1 MEFFNNLFSKK
12 KLVILFV
19 LIIIFSIFGFV
30 RWKTD
35 YTRRYY
41 GDNQTL
47 QGQLFPNIA
56 NTTVETEKNI
66 NPFSKVKYEKVTIRI
81 GSLSSE
87 YDDTNQ
93 AQKSNNIINSQT
105 LDREFREW
113 LIKAF
118 DKKEAKKI
126 ADHMEI
132 YYRNQ
137 KISKISY

>member
-1 MEFFNNLFSKK
+1 MNQIFSKK
-12 KLVILFV
+12 NIIILFTAFIV
-19 LIIIFSIFGFV
+19 FSCYGFIK
-30 RWKTD
+30 WKSD
-35 YTRRYY
+35 YTLRYY

-47 QGQLFPNIA
+47 QGQLFPNVK
-56 NTTVETEKNI
+56 NTEIEITKNI
-66 NPFSKVKYEKVTIRI
+66 MPFSKVPYDKVIIRI

-93 AQKSNNIINSQT
+93 AKKANNILNSQT
-105 LDREFREW
+105 LDREFKDW

-126 ADHMEI
+126 ANHIEI
-132 YYRNQ
+132 YYRNE